1 MRTGR
6 PRRRLFD
13 IVTSSIATKLTVTTL
28 AGVLLTAGLLVGIGS
43 SVGRSALME
52 ERTAALDGIRASRRT
67 GIERYFRFLRE
78 QVRTFA
84 GDDMLVNATL
94 EFSAAYAQLES
105 LEPDPDDVISLSDFY
120 QGELKPRLELSG
132 QAWAGADRYLPR
144 SRAGRHLQRAYISDN
159 PEPVRFKAKLL
170 NARGGT
176 AYDRLHMRHHLRL
189 QDLIE
194 SFGYYDLFLIDTDG
208 NLVYSVYK
216 ETDFATNLLSG
227 PYRESNPGRLFR
239 RIMESPEPGR
249 VFIADYEPY
258 EPSYNQPAA
267 FFGAPLYRNGAVIGA
282 AMLQAPVA
290 EIDLIMGDAA
300 GLGETGESFLVG
312 PDLTLRS
319 SSRFDRERSILVQRV
334 DTGAAR
340 RAIAGENGH
349 LEEVGYR
356 GNTVLSSYSPVDIEG
371 LDWGILAQIDMDEI
385 TAGPDALRSRLILF
399 GLFATLLVAVISSGV
414 LRRVVLEPVRRLS
427 QAARSVEAGE
437 YSHRIRRL
445 SDDELGQLGRVFNSM
460 SASIAQDRARLEEA
474 ARELSE
480 ARDEAECANRAKS
493 AFLANMSH
501 ELRTPMNAIL
511 GYTEMVQEELEEL
524 DEVEETGVLD
534 DLRRVTDAGQHLLRL
549 INDILDLSKIEA
561 GRMDLYLERVDLA
574 AMIRE
579 SVDTVRPLVK
589 ANDNELVVELEE
601 NLGVVRIDLT
611 KTRQALFNLISN
623 AAKFTQ
629 GGTVTLTA
637 RRQRTADADW
647 FGLAVTDTGIGLA
660 PDRVEHVF
668 DEFTQADS
676 STTRVYGGTGLGLSI
691 SRRFCRMMG
700 GDITVTSVEGEG
712 STFVIELP
720 AKVDAL
726 EAAKAAA
733 LSPSEPAATTDE
745 ARDTGAATVLVV
757 DDDADARE
765 LLRRVLAQQ
774 GLDVLTAATGDEGLE
789 MAREHTPD
797 LITLDVVMPGKDG
810 WAVLRELKADRTLG
824 RIPVVMVSMVSEKGL
839 GYMLGAADYLTK
851 PVDKELLSHLIG
863 RHLGGA
869 GGDRVLVIED
879 DEPTRALVRRILEGL
894 GCRISEAEDGAA
906 GLAAFQA
913 DGADLIVLDLMMPR
927 MDGFEFLD
935 RLRALEAGRG
945 VPVVIL
951 TAKVLTPEEENL
963 LRAGSS
969 GIIRKGNHDMDEL
982 LATVREQLSTADR
995 PERG

>member
-1 MRTGR
+1 
-6 PRRRLFD
+6 
-13 IVTSSIATKLTVTTL
+13 
-28 AGVLLTAGLLVGIGS
+28 
-43 SVGRSALME
+43 
-52 ERTAALDGIRASRRT
+52 
-67 GIERYFRFLRE
+67 
-78 QVRTFA
+78 
-84 GDDMLVNATL
+84 
-94 EFSAAYAQLES
+94 
-105 LEPDPDDVISLSDFY
+105 
-120 QGELKPRLELSG
+120 
-132 QAWAGADRYLPR
+132 
-144 SRAGRHLQRAYISDN
+144 
-159 PEPVRFKAKLL
+159 
-170 NARGGT
+170 
-176 AYDRLHMRHHLRL
+176 
-189 QDLIE
+189 
-194 SFGYYDLFLIDTDG
+194 
-208 NLVYSVYK
+208 
-216 ETDFATNLLSG
+216 
-227 PYRESNPGRLFR
+227 
-239 RIMESPEPGR
+239 MESPEPGR
-249 VFIADYEPY
+249 VFLADYEPY

-267 FFGAPLYRNGAVIGA
+267 FFGAPLYRDGAVIGA
-282 AMLQAPVA
+282 AILQAPVA

-319 SSRFDRERSILVQRV
+319 SSRFDRERSILVRRV
-334 DTGAAR
+334 DTEAAR
-340 RAIAGENGH
+340 RAIAGESGQ
-349 LEEVGYR
+349 LEEVGHG

-371 LDWGILAQIDMDEI
+371 LDWGILAQIDMDEV

-399 GLFATLLVAVISSGV
+399 GLFAALLVAVISAGV
-414 LRRVVLEPVRRLS
+414 LRRVVLEPVRRLG

-437 YSHRIRRL
+437 YGHRIRRL
-445 SDDELGQLGRVFNSM
+445 SDDELGQLGRAFNSM
-460 SASIAQDRARLEEA
+460 SASIEEDRARLEDA

-524 DEVEETGVLD
+524 DEIEDTGVLD
-534 DLRRVTDAGQHLLRL
+534 DLKRVTDAGQHLLRL

-574 AMIRE
+574 AMIQE

-601 NLGVVRIDLT
+601 DLGVVRVDLT

-623 AAKFTQ
+623 AAKFTR

-637 RRQRTADADW
+637 RRERKGDADW
-647 FGLAVTDTGIGLA
+647 FSLAVTDTGIGLA
-660 PDRVEHVF
+660 PDRVAHVF

-676 STTRVYGGTGLGLSI
+676 STTRVYGGTGLGLPI

-733 LSPSEPAATTDE
+733 ASPAGPAATTDGT
-745 ARDTGAATVLVV
+745 RDTGAATVLVV

-765 LLRRVLAQQ
+765 LLRRALVQQ
-774 GLDVLTAATGDEGLE
+774 GLDVLTAATGDEGLAI
-789 MAREHTPD
+789 ARERSPD

-810 WAVLRELKADRTLG
+810 WAVLRELKADPTLG

-863 RHLGGA
+863 RHLGRA

-879 DEPTRALVRRILEGL
+879 DEPTRALVRRILEGH
-894 GCRISEAEDGAA
+894 GCRISEAGDGAA
-906 GLAAFQA
+906 GLAAFRA

-935 RLRALEAGRG
+935 RLRALDEGRG

-982 LATVREQLSTADR
+982 LAAVREQLSPTDR
-995 PERG
+995 PPRG

>member
-1 MRTGR
+1 
-6 PRRRLFD
+6 
-13 IVTSSIATKLTVTTL
+13 VSSSIATKLTVTTL

-43 SVGRSALME
+43 SVGRAALMDE
-52 ERTAALDGIRASRRT
+52 ATAALDGIRASRRT

-84 GDDMLVNATL
+84 RDDTLIDATL
-94 EFSAAYAQLES
+94 AFSAAFDELAS
-105 LEPDPDDVISLSDFY
+105 LAPDPEDEISLAAFY
-120 QGELKPRLELSG
+120 QGELKPRLNLSG
-132 QAWAGADRYLPR
+132 QAWAGTDHYLPR
-144 SRAGRHLQRAYISDN
+144 TRAGRHLQRAYVSDN
-159 PEPVRFKAKLL
+159 PEPVRFKAELL
-170 NARGGT
+170 AARGGT
-176 AYDRLHMRHHLRL
+176 TYDRLHMRHHPRLR
-189 QDLIE
+189 DLIE
-194 SFGYYDLFLIDTDG
+194 SFGYYDLFLIDADG

-216 ETDFATNLLSG
+216 ETDFATNLLTG
-227 PYRESNPGRLFR
+227 PYRESNPARLFR
-239 RIMESPEPGR
+239 RIMQSPEPGR

-267 FFGAPLYRNGAVIGA
+267 FFGAPLFRNGLVVGA
-282 AMLQAPVA
+282 AILQAPAA

-300 GLGETGESFLVG
+300 GLGATGESFLVG
-312 PDLTLRS
+312 SDLLLRS
-319 SSRFDRERSILVQRV
+319 SSRFDREPSILVQRV
-334 DTGAAR
+334 DTESAR
-340 RAIAGENGH
+340 RAVAGESGH
-349 LEEVGYR
+349 LEDAGYR
-356 GNTVLSSYSPVDIEG
+356 GNTVLAAYSPVEIEG
-371 LDWGILAQIDMDEI
+371 LDWGIVTQIDMDEV

-399 GLFATLLVAVISSGV
+399 GLFAALLVAVISSGV
-414 LRRVVLEPVRRLS
+414 LRRVVLEPVRRLAH
-427 QAARSVEAGE
+427 AARSVEAGE
-437 YSHRIRRL
+437 YGHRIRRL
-445 SDDELGQLGRVFNSM
+445 ADDELGQLGRVFNSM
-460 SASIAQDRARLEEA
+460 SSSIEQDRARLEDA

-511 GYTEMVQEELEEL
+511 GYTEMVQEELAEL
-524 DEVEETGVLD
+524 DEIEDTGVLD

-579 SVDTVRPLVK
+579 SADTVRPLVT
-589 ANDNELVVELEE
+589 ANDNELVVELDED
-601 NLGVVRIDLT
+601 LGVVRIDLT

-623 AAKFTQ
+623 AAKFTR

-637 RRQRTADADW
+637 RRTRNEDADW
-647 FGLAVTDTGIGLA
+647 FSLAVTDTGIGLA

-676 STTRVYGGTGLGLSI
+676 STTRVYGGTGLGLPI

-720 AKVDAL
+720 AQVDAL

-733 LSPSEPAATTDE
+733 SSPAEPAATTE
-745 ARDTGAATVLVV
+745 SARDTGAATVLVV

-765 LLRRVLAQQ
+765 LLRRALAQQ
-774 GLDVLTAATGDEGLE
+774 GLEVLTAANGDEGLRL
-789 MAREHTPD
+789 ARERAPD

-879 DEPTRALVRRILEGL
+879 DEPTRALVRRILEGH
-894 GCRISEAEDGAA
+894 GCRITEAADGAA

-935 RLRALEAGRG
+935 RLRALDEGRG

-951 TAKVLTPEEENL
+951 TAKVLTAEEENL

-982 LATVREQLSTADR
+982 LAAVQGQLSTTGR
-995 PERG
+995 SGPG